1 MIRVTAEEPITA
13 LDRQFA
19 RLMVELNGEPHEELQ
34 RAAELVSARR
44 AEGHICIEPGSAAVS
59 ALLETK
65 VVGRPG
71 ETMPL
76 IADDAG
82 RLYLQRYW
90 AYENQLA
97 EDIARRIAAPAL
109 AVDEAH
115 LAATLD
121 RLIGREP
128 ASADQRRAAETA
140 VRRSFCVITGG
151 PGTGKTRTVAVIL
164 ALLGPGLR
172 VALAAPTGKAAARLT
187 ESIHHTLAAL
197 PATDAA
203 PPEASTI
210 HRLLGSR
217 HDSPYFRHDRA
228 RPLAVDA
235 VIIDEASMVDLALM
249 TKLFDAI
256 PPTARLILLGDKDQ
270 LASVEAGYVLGDIC
284 RAGGGHIVELRRN
297 FRFGETSGIHRFSQ
311 LVNAGDADAAIAL
324 LKSGT
329 PDLRGQL
336 LPEPGKLAAKLRD
349 AVLESWREALS
360 TDDPSTALRAMARFR
375 ILCALRRGPYGV
387 ENLNRLA
394 QQILADAGLIA
405 PSGTLWRGR
414 PIMILENAPALRLY
428 NGDTGLLLPDADGR
442 LRAFFTGVRDS
453 RDGQDGSDLRSF
465 VPARLPR
472 HVTVFAMTV
481 HKSQGSEF
489 ERVLLCLPSEESP
502 VVTRELL
509 YTGATRASRAVEVW
523 WREPA
528 LRAAITRRIERSSGL
543 RDALAAR

>member
-1 MIRVTAEEPITA
+1 MIKESPEDTITA

-19 RLMVELNGEPHEELQ
+19 RLMVELNGAPHEELQ

-44 AEGHICIEPGSAAVS
+44 AEGHICIELGTAVVHS
-59 ALLETK
+59 LLRTQ

-109 AVDEAH
+109 AVDEAY

-121 RLIGREP
+121 RLIGRAP

-187 ESIHHTLAAL
+187 ESIHHTLAAF
-197 PATDAA
+197 PGTDFA

-249 TKLFDAI
+249 AKLFDAI

-284 RAGGGHIVELRRN
+284 RAGGGHIVELWRN

-311 LVNAGDADAAIAL
+311 AVNTGDADPAIAL
-324 LKSGT
+324 LKSGA
-329 PDLRGQL
+329 PDLRCQL

-360 TDDPSTALRAMARFR
+360 TDDPSTALRAMAQFC

-428 NGDTGLLLPDADGR
+428 NGDTGIFLPDADGR
-442 LRAFFTGVRDS
+442 LRAFFAGA
-453 RDGQDGSDLRSF
+453 GDGSDVRSF
-465 VPARLPR
+465 APARLPR
-472 HVTVFAMTV
+472 HETVFAMTV